1 MMVLRRPVYS
11 LNAQAAHFS
20 SRVSRSYR
28 VATRGRVQHEVPV
41 IVQPIESTLML
52 AWLAQHCAGHDHW
65 SPAGALGSGARG
77 GVRSGDHATESLH
90 VSTNLA
96 EDQIYL
102 SQPDTAFLSKARITD
117 WETDKTFSTDWA
129 GNHFFFWA
137 ELLHPLREKPVRILE
152 IGSWEGRS
160 ALFFL
165 NYLPLSCITCI
176 DTFGGNV
183 EHHLDPHFQRL
194 ALKTEAQFDS
204 NLAAYAHRVEKIKG
218 SSTTILPTLGI
229 SGRRFDLA
237 YVDGSHMAADVYSDA
252 VLTWPMMEPGG
263 LVIFDD
269 YEWDLMSNDRQRPR
283 LGIDAFLA
291 VSRGHYRELHR
302 AYQLV
307 IAKL

>member
-1 MMVLRRPVYS
+1 M
-11 LNAQAAHFS
+11 
-20 SRVSRSYR
+20 
-28 VATRGRVQHEVPV
+28 
-41 IVQPIESTLML
+41 
-52 AWLAQHCAGHDHW
+52 
-65 SPAGALGSGARG
+65 
-77 GVRSGDHATESLH
+77 
-90 VSTNLA
+90 STNPD
-96 EDQIYL
+96 EDQTYL

-129 GNHFFFWA
+129 GNHFFYWA

-165 NYLPLSCITCI
+165 NYLPRSRIVCI
-176 DTFGGNV
+176 DPFEGNV
-183 EHHLDPHFQRL
+183 EHHLDPHFRAL
-194 ALKTEAQFDS
+194 ARKTEAQFDF
-204 NLAAYAHRVEKIKG
+204 NLAAFADRIEKIKG
-218 SSTTILPTLGI
+218 SSTTALPALGI

-237 YVDGSHMAADVYSDA
+237 YVDGSHMAADVYGDA
-252 VLTWPMMEPGG
+252 VLTWSMMEPGG

-269 YEWDLMSNDRQRPR
+269 YEWTLMSNDSERPR

-291 VSRGHYRELHR
+291 ASKGQYREIHR